1 MSILELDDTTAH
13 ININEENFIEYAKD
27 KGFGDIHFKVDPQ
40 SGMVSIISI
49 HSTKF
54 GPALGGCRFKE
65 YSSPFAALYDGMR
78 LARGMSFK
86 SAVVGL
92 PLGGGKAVMMKPQG
106 NFNRKRYFE
115 AFGEFVE
122 SLGGRYVTAVDSG
135 TSLDDMDIVYSKT
148 NYVASLAKENGEP
161 SGFTAE
167 GVYLGIKAAVQFKLQ
182 RDSLAGLHIVIQ
194 GIGKVGYDLARR
206 LHEDGVKLTVSD
218 ISADS
223 LANAKKE
230 FNAEIA
236 DPKEIHKVP
245 CDVFSPCAL
254 GAAINDAT
262 LEELDAK
269 IIAGSANNQLARAHH
284 GEILHK
290 KGVLFAP
297 DYVINAGG
305 LIHASSCYNK
315 TPRDIAHK
323 QIENIYHSLLTI
335 FERSQVE
342 NLPCSLIADRIA
354 EEKLA

>member
-1 MSILELDDTTAH
+1 MSILELDDTAAH
-13 ININEENFIEYAKD
+13 ININEDNFIDYAKD
-27 KGFGDIHFKVDPQ
+27 KGFGDIHFKVDPK

-54 GPALGGCRFKE
+54 GPALGGCRLKE

-86 SAVVGL
+86 SALVGL
-92 PLGGGKAVMMKPQG
+92 PLGGGKAVIIKPNDQ
-106 NFNRKRYFE
+106 FDRQRYFE

-122 SLGGRYVTAVDSG
+122 SLAGRYVTAVDSG

-167 GVYLGIKAAVQFKLQ
+167 GVFLGIKAAVQFKLN
-182 RDSLAGLHIVIQ
+182 RDTLDGLHIAIQ

-206 LHEDGVKLTVSD
+206 LHQHGVKLTVSD
-218 ISADS
+218 INHES
-223 LANAKKE
+223 LMLAKKE
-230 FNAEIA
+230 FNADIV

-245 CDVFSPCAL
+245 CDVFAPCAL
-254 GAAINDAT
+254 GAAINDT
-262 LEELDAK
+262 TIKELNTK

-284 GEILHK
+284 GEVIHK

-315 TPRDIAHK
+315 TPENVAHK

-335 FERSQVE
+335 FERSQSD